1 MEFKLQDDTL
11 LYYEFNYNP
20 ASDYV
25 LVFLNGLSQSTVAWT
40 AIAPAF
46 AGQYSVLLVD
56 LVDQGRS
63 GSSAVFRSFDAHA
76 ADVAAL
82 LTHLNAGKAVL
93 TGISYGSAVAQ
104 HVLVNHASLCAGAL
118 LLSTFAH
125 STPHFE
131 AIGESWKAALLA
143 GGYPLML
150 DVMLPTVLGK
160 SYFANPFIPI
170 ATLKE
175 SRVASNLEPERLLRL
190 MQATE
195 TRGDYRP
202 MLARIAAPVS
212 VVQGEE
218 DILIPPDVAKH
229 VADAIAG
236 AKFTVL
242 PQVGHT
248 LNLEAIPQTIAALR
262 ELLKELAI

>member
-1 MEFKLQDDTL
+1 MEFKLENDL
-11 LYYEFNYNP
+11 SLYYEYSHSP
-20 ASDYV
+20 GSAYV
-25 LVFLNGLSQSTVAWT
+25 LVFLNGLSQSTVAW
-40 AIAPAF
+40 AAVAPAF
-46 AGQYSVLLVD
+46 AGQYAVLLVD

-63 GSSAVFRSFDAHA
+63 GSSAVFRSYDAHA

-82 LTHLNAGKAVL
+82 LTHLDAGKAVL
-93 TGISYGSAVAQ
+93 AGISYGSAVAQ
-104 HVLVNHASLCAGAL
+104 HLLVNHAPLCAGSL

-150 DVMLPTVLGK
+150 EVMLPTVLGK

-195 TRGDYRP
+195 TRGDYRTQ
-202 MLARIAAPVS
+202 LSRISVPVS

-218 DILIPPDVAKH
+218 DVLIPPDVAKQ
-229 VADAIAG
+229 VADAIPN

-242 PQVGHT
+242 PKVGHT

-262 ELLKELAI
+262 ELLKELVI